1 MKQKTSNWD
10 AWETDAVDA
19 YFNRINFEDAFH
31 EEENPVDHESTSIEM
46 LMKRV
51 RVQTATKEKL
61 ALRELYDMENF
72 STIDSSVGQ
81 KGAILLKEQKT
92 LLNIH
97 EEWDELPIPR
107 HNCKKPVS

>member
-1 MKQKTSNWD
+1 MNRRTSNWD
-10 AWETDAVDA
+10 VWEIDAVDA

-31 EEENPVDHESTSIEM
+31 EEENPVDYDSTSIDM

-51 RVQTATKEKL
+51 RVQTSKKEKV

-72 STIDSSVGQ
+72 STIDSSASQ

-92 LLNIH
+92 VLNIH
-97 EEWDELPIPR
+97 EEWDELPLPR
-107 HNCKKPVS
+107 RNNKNPAS